1 MERVW
6 DIVPAE
12 HAVCGADTYV
22 SGAPVFQTSSGWA
35 VSVPAYGNAPFRP
48 LAYTLPADA
57 RGHSR
62 PAPRTGERINRVF
75 ALLARLMGRLRP
87 GESFT
92 GPAR

>member
-12 HAVCGADTYV
+12 RAVCGADTFV

-35 VSVPAYGNAPFRP
+35 VPVPAYGNAPFRP

-57 RGHSR
+57 WGYSR
-62 PAPRTGERINRVF
+62 PAPRTGDRISRVF
-75 ALLARLMGRLRP
+75 AAVPRLIRRLRP
-87 GESFT
+87 GDGFS
-92 GPAR
+92 GPTK